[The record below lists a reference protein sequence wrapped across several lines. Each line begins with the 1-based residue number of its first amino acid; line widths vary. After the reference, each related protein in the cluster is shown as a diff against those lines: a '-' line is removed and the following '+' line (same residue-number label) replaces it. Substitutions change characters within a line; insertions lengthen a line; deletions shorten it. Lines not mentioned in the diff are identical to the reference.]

1 MYSTIKSNTMKNI
14 LTNNWNPARI
24 FRVALGIAAVIY
36 AIVSK
41 DSMMGWIGALL
52 LLMGLSNTGCCGAS
66 GCAAPMAK
74 NKAAKSSDEIDFE
87 EIK

>member
-1 MYSTIKSNTMKNI
+1 MKNI
-14 LTNNWNPARI
+14 LTQNWNPARI
-24 FRVALGIAAVIY
+24 FRVAMGIAAVVY

-41 DSMMGWIGALL
+41 DSMMGWIGSLL

-66 GCAAPMAK
+66 GCTTPTIK
-74 NKAAKSSDEIDFE
+74 NKAAKTSDEIDFE

>member
-1 MYSTIKSNTMKNI
+1 MKNI
-14 LTNNWNPARI
+14 LTQNWNPARI
-24 FRVALGIAAVIY
+24 FRVAMGIAAVVY

-41 DSMMGWIGALL
+41 DSMMGWIGSLL

-66 GCAAPMAK
+66 GCAAPIDKK
-74 NKAAKSSDEIDFE
+74 NVINTPGQIDFE

>member
-1 MYSTIKSNTMKNI
+1 MKNI
-14 LTNNWNPARI
+14 LTQNWNPARI
-24 FRVALGIAAVIY
+24 FRVAMGIAAVVY

-52 LLMGLSNTGCCGAS
+52 LVTGISNTGCCGAS
-66 GCAAPMAK
+66 GCIAPINKK
-74 NKAAKSSDEIDFE
+74 NAINTSDEIDFE

>member
-1 MYSTIKSNTMKNI
+1 MKNI
-14 LTNNWNPARI
+14 LTQNWNPARI
-24 FRVALGIAAVIY
+24 FRVAMGIAAVVY

-52 LLMGLSNTGCCGAS
+52 VLMGLSNTGCCGAS
-66 GCAAPMAK
+66 GCAAPIVK
-74 NKAAKSSDEIDFE
+74 NKSARSAGEIDFE

>member
-1 MYSTIKSNTMKNI
+1 MKNI

-24 FRVALGIAAVIY
+24 FRVALGIAAIIY

-52 LLMGLSNTGCCGAS
+52 LVTGISNTGCCGAS
-66 GCAAPMAK
+66 GCAAPIDKK
-74 NKAAKSSDEIDFE
+74 NAINSSAEIDFE